1 MASDTEQQQLDIALM
16 EESEGPSSKKVQQK
30 SKTRGSMKKYCTG
43 KYLVG
48 YGVPILIVI
57 LVILAFLLA
66 FTAIQKYN
74 RNCKHAKE
82 GSCRGI
88 KWFFT

>member
-1 MASDTEQQQLDIALM
+1 MSSDTEQQQVDIALM
-16 EESEGPSSKKVQQK
+16 EEENEGLSSKKVQPK
-30 SKTRGSMKKYCTG
+30 SKTRSPRNYLTAKYI
-43 KYLVG
+43 VG

-57 LVILAFLLA
+57 LAILGFILAFI
-66 FTAIQKYN
+66 AIRKYN